1 MSINS
6 KESQSKLIKVSDFL
20 ISELANIGVKEIFFL
35 PGGGSMHL
43 NDSLFNEKRIK
54 PILCQHEQAC
64 GISAEANGRTNSVGF
79 GVALVTSGPGATNIL
94 TPAVGAWVESIPM
107 LIISGQV
114 KTNHLIKNRKIRQGG
129 VQEVDIISMVKSKAN
144 FAKTLVDLNTIRSD
158 FEEAIYLMRNGR
170 PGPVWLDVPLD
181 IQGSFIK
188 IDPQKKLFFRKKNKY
203 KIPVKKI
210 ISSISL
216 SKRPVLLIGHGVRIS
231 GAKNEFLEFI
241 KKYKIPC
248 LFTWNA
254 MDLLPYEHSLNMGR
268 PGVVASRASNFTI
281 QNCDLLIS
289 VGSSLDNIITAFNP
303 LDFAREAKKIIVD
316 IDENEIKNNPMEINT
331 SVISDA
337 KKFFEELNSLGKS
350 KEKYIAWLR
359 KCRDWKLRYGIN
371 QNRVENNSLNINHYE
386 LINTLSEI
394 IPKNSLIA
402 TGSSGLAIEI
412 FYTSFTNKI
421 NQRIFLTSGIGAMG
435 YGISSAIG
443 ACIGIGKKRTICIE
457 SDGSIML
464 NIQELTTLKSYNLP
478 IIIIILNNKGYAS
491 IRNTQQNYFNGRFIG
506 TGEDSGLKIPEF
518 TKIAKSYNINSR
530 KITSIKSLKSIFS
543 KIKKINEPLI
553 LDVILDK
560 NEILAPKVS
569 AITNSDGS
577 IFSMPLEDMSPLLP
591 LKVLQEEMLI
601 PLLESSLNANRNEK

>member
-144 FAKTLVDLNTIRSD
+144 FAKTLIDLNTIRSD

-170 PGPVWLDVPLD
+170 PGPVWLDIPLD

-188 IDPQKKLFFRKKNKY
+188 INSQKKLFFRKKNKY

-254 MDLLPYEHSLNMGR
+254 MDLLPYDHSLNMGR

-337 KKFFEELNSLGKS
+337 KKFFEELNSLGNS

-359 KCRDWKLRYGIN
+359 ICRDWKLRYGIN

-402 TGSSGLAIEI
+402 TGSSGLAIEV
-412 FYTSFTNKI
+412 FYTSFMNKV

-443 ACIGIGKKRTICIE
+443 ACIGKGKKRTICIE

-464 NIQELTTLKSYNLP
+464 NIQELATLKSYNLP

-506 TGEDSGLKIPEF
+506 TSEDSGLKIPEF

-569 AITNSDGS
+569 AITKPDGS
-577 IFSMPLEDMSPLLP
+577 IVSMPLEDMSPLLP

>member
-6 KESQSKLIKVSDFL
+6 KNSQSKLIKVSDFL
-20 ISELANIGVKEIFFL
+20 ISELANIGIKEIFFL

-43 NDSLFNEKRIK
+43 NDSLFKEKRIK

-64 GISAEANGRTNSVGF
+64 GISAEANGRTNNVGF

-94 TPAVGAWVESIPM
+94 TPLVGSWVESIPM

-114 KTNHLIKNRKIRQGG
+114 KKKDLIKTRKIRQGG
-129 VQEVDIISMVKSKAN
+129 VQEVDIISMVKSKVKY
-144 FAKTLVDLNTIRSD
+144 AKTLVDLSIIRSD
-158 FEEAIYLMRNGR
+158 FEEAIYSMRKGR
-170 PGPVWLDVPLD
+170 PGPVWLDIPID

-188 IDPQKKLFFRKKNKY
+188 INSQKKFLIPKEEKY

-210 ISSISL
+210 ISLISN
-216 SKRPVLLIGHGVRIS
+216 SKRPVLLIGHGVRIA
-231 GAKNEFLEFI
+231 GAKKDFLEFI
-241 KKYKIPC
+241 NKYKIPC

-254 MDLLPYEHSLNMGR
+254 MDLLPYKHYLNMGR
-268 PGVVASRASNFTI
+268 PGVVASRSSNFTV
-281 QNCDLLIS
+281 QNSDLLIS

-303 LDFAREAKKIIVD
+303 LGFAREAKKIIVD
-316 IDENEIKNNPMEINT
+316 IDVNEIKNNLMEVDIP
-331 SVISDA
+331 VVSDA
-337 KKFFEELNSLGKS
+337 KKFFKEINRADVS
-350 KEKYIAWLR
+350 KKTYLTWLEKC
-359 KCRDWKLRYGIN
+359 KDWKLRYGIN
-371 QNRVENNSLNINHYE
+371 QNQDENNSLNINHYE
-386 LINTLSEI
+386 LVNTLSEI
-394 IPKNSLIA
+394 IPKHSLIT

-412 FYTSFTNKI
+412 FYTSFKNKV

-464 NIQELTTLKSYNLP
+464 NIQELATLKSYNLP
-478 IIIIILNNKGYAS
+478 IIIIILNNKGYSS
-491 IRNTQQNYFNGRFIG
+491 IRNTQQNYFNARFIG
-506 TGEDSGLKIPEF
+506 SGEDSGLIIPEF

-530 KITSIKSLKSIFS
+530 KITSIKTLKSIFD
-543 KIKKINEPLI
+543 KINKINEPLI

-569 AITNSDGS
+569 AIPKSDGS
-577 IFSMPLEDMSPLLP
+577 IESMPQEDMSPLLP
-591 LKVLQEEMLI
+591 LKVLYEEMLI
-601 PLLESSLNANRNEK
+601 PLSENSINAIRNEK

>member
-1 MSINS
+1 
-6 KESQSKLIKVSDFL
+6 
-20 ISELANIGVKEIFFL
+20 
-35 PGGGSMHL
+35 
-43 NDSLFNEKRIK
+43 
-54 PILCQHEQAC
+54 
-64 GISAEANGRTNSVGF
+64 
-79 GVALVTSGPGATNIL
+79 
-94 TPAVGAWVESIPM
+94 
-107 LIISGQV
+107 
-114 KTNHLIKNRKIRQGG
+114 
-129 VQEVDIISMVKSKAN
+129 
-144 FAKTLVDLNTIRSD
+144 
-158 FEEAIYLMRNGR
+158 
-170 PGPVWLDVPLD
+170 
-181 IQGSFIK
+181 
-188 IDPQKKLFFRKKNKY
+188 
-203 KIPVKKI
+203 
-210 ISSISL
+210 
-216 SKRPVLLIGHGVRIS
+216 
-231 GAKNEFLEFI
+231 
-241 KKYKIPC
+241 
-248 LFTWNA
+248 
-254 MDLLPYEHSLNMGR
+254 MDLLPYDHSLNMGR

-337 KKFFEELNSLGKS
+337 KKFFEELNSLGNS

-359 KCRDWKLRYGIN
+359 ICRDWKLRYGIN

-412 FYTSFTNKI
+412 FYTSFMNKV

-464 NIQELTTLKSYNLP
+464 NIQELATLKSYNLP

-506 TGEDSGLKIPEF
+506 TAEDSGLKIPEF

-569 AITNSDGS
+569 AITKPDGS
-577 IFSMPLEDMSPLLP
+577 IVSMPLEDMSPLLP